1 MKQKFGFFC
10 GSVAH
15 FKKFIL
21 NFFACCKHMHGARV
35 CICVE
40 GGGYSKPYCVE
51 ALDFYLKFSLQPSY
65 NTCIWA
71 HAYVYNE
78 WSHDSQL
85 ANI

>member
-51 ALDFYLKFSLQPSY
+51 ALDFYLKFSRHGCCTLWMAAFIGSP
-65 NTCIWA
+65 T
-71 HAYVYNE
+71 
-78 WSHDSQL
+78 
-85 ANI
+85 